1 MATNYHIIPATT
13 PHHLT
18 AARTLF
24 TAYATWLNID
34 LTFQNFQAEL
44 SSLPGKY
51 SPQEGGDLLLAY
63 SSSADPSPLGC
74 VALRPL
80 PDKDDERQQRQQRQL
95 CEVKRLLSGPKP
107 VQEHYLPRHFGL
119 PATSNVEEQ
128 HLHVGKRETVKILLV
143 ERFLCG
149 DVIYLARVLI
159 SKVVYALIVVP
170 RVAA

>member
-13 PHHLT
+13 SHHLT

-80 PDKDDERQQRQQRQL
+80 PDKDDERQQRQL
-95 CEVKRLLSGPKP
+95 CEVKRLYVTPEARKMGLGRALVSSIVARARELGYRGMRLDTLRSMEGPIRLYRSLGFVEVGP
-107 VQEHYLPRHFGL
+107 YYETPL
-119 PATSNVEEQ
+119 VEE
-128 HLHVGKRETVKILLV
+128 TV
-143 ERFLCG
+143 FLG
-149 DVIYLARVLI
+149 LDFGN
-159 SKVVYALIVVP
+159 K
-170 RVAA
+170 